1 MNERAIYA
9 YMCICSH
16 ACWHMCVCTR
26 VQHVHMCGGL
36 RLASSVFLFY
46 LKYYSRV
53 ASRAHWGGSLTSQ
66 LLCPSYPGIVGGF
79 YVVLGI

>member
-46 LKYYSRV
+46 LK
-53 ASRAHWGGSLTSQ
+53 T
-66 LLCPSYPGIVGGF
+66 
-79 YVVLGI
+79 VVLLATKQGQAPSGTDSYVNDLQISFLSFSAKNLG